1 VFRNSARL
9 SKAFEHV
16 AVVKPV
22 CNGDMVD
29 SHAPGHYSKISIVR
43 RIHIH
48 HLTRYHYAE
57 TVTLLPHKLHLRPRD
72 GHDIRVQ
79 SSKLNISPEF
89 RIHWTRDVYGNSVA
103 VVSFLQAAKELS
115 IASEVVVEHY
125 EEQPLDF
132 VLEDYARFFPF
143 DYDPKEQIDLAPYK
157 SPVYEQDQ
165 AMVKAWI
172 ADVCKPGNKVDTIS
186 MLTLLNTNIANG
198 NRYQV
203 REEPGV
209 QSPAQTLSTG
219 TGSCRDFAT
228 LFIESCRHCGLASR
242 FISGY
247 ALNETATPWDTAT
260 HAWAEVYLPGSG
272 WRGFDPTSGLL
283 VSGDHIAVAVHR
295 HPEAIPPVSGS
306 FVGTGNAQPI
316 LTVEV
321 SVAPIAE

>member
-1 VFRNSARL
+1 ML
-9 SKAFEHV
+9 SKAFGV
-16 AVVKPV
+16 LAGFKQI
-22 CNGDMVD
+22 CSGDIIN
-29 SHAPGHYSKISIVR
+29 SHPPCGYTRLRIVR
-43 RIHIH
+43 LIHIH

-57 TVTLLPHKLHLRPRD
+57 TVTLLPHILHLRPRD

-79 SSKLNISPEF
+79 SSKLDISPEF
-89 RIHWTRDVYGNSVA
+89 RIHWKRDVYGNSVA
-103 VVSFLQAAKELS
+103 VVTFLQAAEELS
-115 IASEVVVEHY
+115 IASEVVVENY

-132 VLEDYARFFPF
+132 VLEDYARHFPF
-143 DYDPKEQIDLAPYK
+143 DYDPKEQIDLTPYK

-165 AMVKAWI
+165 VVVKAWV
-172 ADVCKPGNKVDTIS
+172 ADICNPGPKVDTIT
-186 MLTLLNTNIANG
+186 MLTTLNTHIANG
-198 NRYQV
+198 HRYQV

-209 QSPAQTLSTG
+209 QSPSQTLSSG

-247 ALNETATPWDTAT
+247 VRNETAAPWNTAT

-306 FVGTGNAQPI
+306 FVGTRNAQPE

-321 SVAPIAE
+321 SVTPVAG

>member
-1 VFRNSARL
+1 
-9 SKAFEHV
+9 
-16 AVVKPV
+16 
-22 CNGDMVD
+22 MY
-29 SHAPGHYSKISIVR
+29 SHGPGRYTKISIVR

-79 SSKLNISPEF
+79 SSKLTISPEF

-103 VVSFLQAAKELS
+103 VVHLLQAAKELS
-115 IASEVVVEHY
+115 IRSEVVVENY

-132 VLEDYARFFPF
+132 VLEDYARIFPF
-143 DYDPKEQIDLAPYK
+143 DYDPGEQIDLAPYK
-157 SPVYEQDQ
+157 TPVYEHDQ
-165 AMVKAWI
+165 AVVHEWLAGLCNP
-172 ADVCKPGNKVDTIS
+172 ANQVDTIT
-186 MLTLLNTNIANG
+186 MLTTLNTNIANG
-198 NRYQV
+198 HRYQV

-209 QSPAQTLSTG
+209 QSPSQTLTSG

-247 ALNETATPWDTAT
+247 VRNETEAPWNTAT

-272 WRGFDPTSGLL
+272 WRGFDSTSGLM
-283 VSGDHIAVAVHR
+283 VGGDHIAVAVHR
-295 HPEAIPPVSGS
+295 HPEAIPPIAGS
-306 FVGTGNAQPI
+306 FIGTANAKPTLEVDVQ
-316 LTVEV
+316 LTQL
-321 SVAPIAE
+321 SP

>member
-1 VFRNSARL
+1 VLSKSARL
-9 SKAFEHV
+9 SKGIRDYAS
-16 AVVKPV
+16 VKHLRDSV
-22 CNGDMVD
+22 IVD
-29 SHAPGHYSKISIVR
+29 IQHNRSLPYNRTVR
-43 RIHIH
+43 LIQIH
-48 HLTRYHYAE
+48 HLTRYRYAE
-57 TVTLLPHKLHLRPRD
+57 AVTLLPHSLHLRPRD
-72 GHDIRVQ
+72 GHDIRVR
-79 SSKLNISPEF
+79 SSKLDISPDF
-89 RIHWTRDVYGNSVA
+89 RIRWKRDVYDNSVA
-103 VVSFLQAAKELS
+103 VVTFLQAAEELS
-115 IASEVVVEHY
+115 IASEVVVENY

-143 DYDPKEQIDLAPYK
+143 DYDPREKIDLTPYK

-165 AMVKAWI
+165 AVVNAWI
-172 ADVCKPGNKVDTIS
+172 EDVCNPGVRGDTIS
-186 MLTLLNTNIANG
+186 MLTTLNTTIANG
-198 NRYQV
+198 HRYQV

-209 QSPAQTLSTG
+209 QSPSQTLSSG

-247 ALNETATPWDTAT
+247 VLNETAAPWNSAT

-306 FVGTGNAQPI
+306 FVGTGNAQPQ

-321 SVAPIAE
+321 SVAPVAG

>member
-1 VFRNSARL
+1 
-9 SKAFEHV
+9 
-16 AVVKPV
+16 
-22 CNGDMVD
+22 
-29 SHAPGHYSKISIVR
+29 VR

-48 HLTRYHYAE
+48 HLTRYLYAE
-57 TVTLLPHKLHLRPRD
+57 TVTLLPHSLHLRPRD

-79 SSKLNISPEF
+79 SSKLNISPAF
-89 RIHWTRDVYGNSVA
+89 RINWKRDVYGNSVA
-103 VVSFLQAAKELS
+103 VVTFLQAAKELS
-115 IASEVVVEHY
+115 IASEVVVENY

-143 DYDPKEQIDLAPYK
+143 DYDIKEQIDLAPYT
-157 SPVYEQDQ
+157 SPVYGQDQ
-165 AMVKAWI
+165 AMVKEWI
-172 ADVCKPGNKVDTIS
+172 ANICNPGIKVDTIA
-186 MLTLLNTNIANG
+186 MLTTLNTTIANG
-198 NRYQV
+198 HRYQM

-209 QSPAQTLSTG
+209 QSPSQTLSSG

-247 ALNETATPWDTAT
+247 ILNETVAPWNTAT

-306 FVGTGNAQPI
+306 FVGTGNAQPQ

-321 SVAPIAE
+321 TVAPIAE

>member
-1 VFRNSARL
+1 
-9 SKAFEHV
+9 
-16 AVVKPV
+16 
-22 CNGDMVD
+22 M
-29 SHAPGHYSKISIVR
+29 R

-48 HLTRYHYAE
+48 HLTRYLYAE
-57 TVTLLPHKLHLRPRD
+57 TVTLLPHSLHQRPRD

-79 SSKLNISPEF
+79 SSKLNISPAF
-89 RIHWTRDVYGNSVA
+89 RINWKRDVYGNSVA
-103 VVSFLQAAKELS
+103 VVTFLQAAKELS
-115 IASEVVVEHY
+115 IASEVVVENY

-143 DYDPKEQIDLAPYK
+143 DYDIKEQIDLAPYT
-157 SPVYEQDQ
+157 SPVYGQDQ
-165 AMVKAWI
+165 AMVKEWI
-172 ADVCKPGNKVDTIS
+172 ANICNPGIKVDTIA
-186 MLTLLNTNIANG
+186 MLTTLNTTIANG
-198 NRYQV
+198 HRYQM

-209 QSPAQTLSTG
+209 QSPSQTLSSG

-247 ALNETATPWDTAT
+247 ILNETVAPWNTAT

-306 FVGTGNAQPI
+306 FVGTGNAQPQ

-321 SVAPIAE
+321 TVAPIAE

>member
-1 VFRNSARL
+1 
-9 SKAFEHV
+9 
-16 AVVKPV
+16 
-22 CNGDMVD
+22 
-29 SHAPGHYSKISIVR
+29 VR
-43 RIHIH
+43 RIQIR
-48 HLTRYHYAE
+48 HLTHYHYAE
-57 TVTLLPHKLHLRPRD
+57 TVTLLPHTLHLRPRD
-72 GHDIRVQ
+72 GHDIRVL
-79 SSKLNISPEF
+79 SSKLDISPEY
-89 RIHWTRDVYGNSVA
+89 RIHWKRDVYGNSVA
-103 VVSFLQAAKELS
+103 VVDFLQAANELT
-115 IASEVVVEHY
+115 IASEVVVENY

-143 DYDPKEQIDLAPYK
+143 DYDPGEQIDLAPYK
-157 SPVYEQDQ
+157 NPVYKQDQ
-165 AMVKAWI
+165 AMVNEWI
-172 ADVCKPGNKVDTIS
+172 ADVCNPANKVDTIT
-186 MLTLLNTNIANG
+186 MLTRLNTNIANG
-198 NRYQV
+198 HRYQV

-209 QSPAQTLSTG
+209 QSPSQTLSSG

-247 ALNETATPWDTAT
+247 VRNEIAAPWNTAT

-306 FVGTGNAQPI
+306 FVGTGNAQPK

-321 SVAPIAE
+321 KVAPVAE